1 MKKNRLKEVVNNRKS
16 EIETENQKLQEFR
29 TKVEEF
35 INGIKE
41 KSTIYALVKNL
52 NIWKQLEELINKQ
65 NDGGEV

>member
-1 MKKNRLKEVVNNRKS
+1 MKKNRLKEVVNNRKN

-29 TKVEEF
+29 TKIEEF

-52 NIWKQLEELINKQ
+52 KIWKQLEELINKQ

>member
-1 MKKNRLKEVVNNRKS
+1 MKKNRLKEVVNNRKN

-52 NIWKQLEELINKQ
+52 NIWKQLEKLINK
-65 NDGGEV
+65 

>member
-1 MKKNRLKEVVNNRKS
+1 MKKNRLKEVVNNRKN

-52 NIWKQLEELINKQ
+52 NIWKQLEELINK
-65 NDGGEV
+65 

>member
-1 MKKNRLKEVVNNRKS
+1 MKKNRLKEVVNNRKN

-41 KSTIYALVKNL
+41 KSTIYAIVKNL
-52 NIWKQLEELINKQ
+52 KIWKQLEELINKP

>member
-1 MKKNRLKEVVNNRKS
+1 MKKNRLKEVVNNRKN

>member
-1 MKKNRLKEVVNNRKS
+1 MKKNRLKEVVNNRKN

-41 KSTIYALVKNL
+41 KSTIYAIVKNL
-52 NIWKQLEELINKQ
+52 NIWKQLEELINK
-65 NDGGEV
+65 

>member
-1 MKKNRLKEVVNNRKS
+1 MKKNRLKEVVNNRKN

-29 TKVEEF
+29 TKVEGF

-52 NIWKQLEELINKQ
+52 KIWKQLEELINKQ